1 MSRKATTG
9 GQRRSWLYHLMHT
22 IKALPRFR
30 FGAEVEPQ
38 SVRHDGEVLNKVGRK
53 RQQFGRSRIVQ
64 NPHAGA
70 MTGHQLSHYRRSGKS
85 SRSAVALLPVGRL
98 GHLTRLKINM
108 G

>member
-1 MSRKATTG
+1 MSCKAATG
-9 GQRRSWLYHLMHT
+9 GQRRSWLYPLMHT

-38 SVRHDGEVLNKVGRK
+38 SVRHDGEMLNKVGRK

-64 NPHAGA
+64 NPYAGA
-70 MTGHQLSHYRRSGKS
+70 MTGHQLSHYRRS

-98 GHLTRLKINM
+98 GHLARLKVNM